1 MQNHYLLHTLNL
13 LSNIQG
19 KIRKALSRPNFSP
32 ISWATFPV
40 ITCNVMVNITIIQ
53 QNRQNSQERQKGSQ
67 VWSLYLLW
75 LLGNFPAIWP
85 SALIVWFWLSVEVFF
100 FFSFNSVESCL
111 YLMFLILMVLLC
123 DCCFYLL
130 LEFFFLFAFSL
141 KRLVA
146 FLYFCFVVVFVFLKC
161 FLMFCIFLKKL
172 GFFSY
177 KAEQS
182 LQGMESQ
189 EKEAQKD

>member
-1 MQNHYLLHTLNL
+1 MEFVSFVTIRELSSNL
-13 LSNIQG
+13 TFCSNCLIL
-19 KIRKALSRPNFSP
+19 AFSRG
-32 ISWATFPV
+32 I
-40 ITCNVMVNITIIQ
+40 
-53 QNRQNSQERQKGSQ
+53 
-67 VWSLYLLW
+67 L
-75 LLGNFPAIWP
+75 
-85 SALIVWFWLSVEVFF
+85 

>member
-1 MQNHYLLHTLNL
+1 ME
-13 LSNIQG
+13 
-19 KIRKALSRPNFSP
+19 F
-32 ISWATFPV
+32 
-40 ITCNVMVNITIIQ
+40 
-53 QNRQNSQERQKGSQ
+53 
-67 VWSLYLLW
+67 
-75 LLGNFPAIWP
+75 
-85 SALIVWFWLSVEVFF
+85 VFF
-100 FFSFNSVESCL
+100 VTIRELSSNLTFCSNCLILAFSRGILFFSFNSVESCL

-146 FLYFCFVVVFVFLKC
+146 FLYFCFVVVFVLLKC
-161 FLMFCIFLKKL
+161 FLMFCIFLYKL
-172 GFFSY
+172 GFFSC

-182 LQGMESQ
+182 LQGMKLQ